1 MYACMVD
8 PDGHTMAHSP
18 LRMCDHPQLP
28 LWVRRQMLEA
38 TFHSI
43 PGLFQV
49 APAVFIE
56 DGIAKGKW
64 GEVDDGDD
72 SDAVEGA
79 SQQAAAYAAV
89 LDVASTAVRWGA
101 EGVMAKPMD
110 GAYRCG
116 TRSRS
121 WMKLK
126 KDFDGSLGGDTLDLV
141 PIGAYVALVCFMRR
155 REAVRPC
162 AVHAHT
168 PLYAL
173 VRSCGCGCRYWG
185 KGTRRG
191 VFGSFVMA
199 CRDDDLGTFHPV
211 CKLGTGFSENQLL
224 RAFSELQPTDSVD
237 ATDAASPPPDMYS
250 HVKVL
255 PKPDVWLRPTEV
267 WEVRAS
273 DLTRSRVYS
282 GGAAAM
288 AGSDYTGVGLRFPR
302 LLRLR
307 PDKYV
312 LGLRLAL
319 RTAAQPDVRAVC
331 VVWV

>member
-141 PIGAYVALVCFMRR
+141 PIAAYVAHPFAPCVAVKPSAHALCTLTRHCMPWCGRAVVGAGTGVKAHGVVC
-155 REAVRPC
+155 
-162 AVHAHT
+162 
-168 PLYAL
+168 L
-173 VRSCGCGCRYWG
+173 VRS
-185 KGTRRG
+185 
-191 VFGSFVMA
+191 
-199 CRDDDLGTFHPV
+199 
-211 CKLGTGFSENQLL
+211 
-224 RAFSELQPTDSVD
+224 
-237 ATDAASPPPDMYS
+237 
-250 HVKVL
+250 
-255 PKPDVWLRPTEV
+255 
-267 WEVRAS
+267 
-273 DLTRSRVYS
+273 
-282 GGAAAM
+282 
-288 AGSDYTGVGLRFPR
+288 
-302 LLRLR
+302 
-307 PDKYV
+307 
-312 LGLRLAL
+312 
-319 RTAAQPDVRAVC
+319 
-331 VVWV
+331 